1 MQVLVEIP
9 DNKVNFGLE
18 VLRSLDFIKKAKPM
32 SQNKIDLWEDLK
44 TASSEVKLH
53 IEGKVKLKT
62 AQQLLNEL

>member
-62 AQQLLNEL
+62 AQQILNEL

>member
-53 IEGKVKLKT
+53 LEGKVKLKT

>member
-9 DNKVNFGLE
+9 DNKANFGLE
-18 VLRSLDFIKKAKPM
+18 VLRSLDFIKKAKPK

>member
-32 SQNKIDLWEDLK
+32 SQDKIDLWEDLK

-53 IEGKVKLKT
+53 LEGKVKLKT

>member
-9 DNKVNFGLE
+9 DNKANFGLE

-62 AQQLLNEL
+62 AQQILNEL

>member
-9 DNKVNFGLE
+9 DNKANFGLE